1 MKPCNI
7 CGCELRDKKLKNI
20 QYTNG
25 LIEEV
30 YSETCNE
37 CDQLLYGYVKPIG
50 KIEV

>member
-7 CGCELRDKKLKNI
+7 CGCELRDKKLKNT

-25 LIEEV
+25 LIEEG

-37 CDQLLYGYVKPIG
+37 CDQLLYGYVKPVG